1 MSVLTENISLLLYI
15 LVLYLAAASVVAAV
29 IVYFWQQKKVQHL
42 REENT
47 RLTTTLEFERKSVED
62 KLNTMEEAR
71 QQLTNTF
78 GALSS
83 KALKE
88 NNEAFLKLAEENL
101 NKHRNQAI
109 NELDKKEKA
118 IEHLVKPIHDAL
130 KKTEQQIQDMEKERK
145 HADGSLH
152 QHLKDMASTQV
163 SLQNETRNLVQAL
176 RRPEV
181 RGQWGEL
188 TLKRLAELAGM
199 VEHCDFYEQENIETD
214 AGRQRPDMIV
224 RMPDGRMIVVDVK
237 TPLDAYLNAIEAQ
250 DDITRNKEMIRHA
263 RNVKN
268 RINELAN
275 KAYWTQFKN
284 SPDFVVLFIPGDQFL
299 TGALDHEHNL
309 IEYAL
314 TKQVVL
320 ATPTSLVALL
330 RAIAYGWRQEQ
341 LAENAEKIR
350 EVGEELYHRLAT
362 FTGHLQKLGKNLD
375 NSMKAYNSAVGSF
388 DSRILPGAQKF
399 KEMGISEKKVIEDIQ
414 QIETGLRD
422 IEKIESDQ

>member
-1 MSVLTENISLLLYI
+1 MSVLTETISLLLYI

-29 IVYFWQQKKVQHL
+29 VVYFWQQKNIQHL
-42 REENT
+42 RVENT
-47 RLTTTLEFERKSVED
+47 RLTTTLEFERKSTED
-62 KLNTMEEAR
+62 KLKAIEANQ
-71 QQLTNTF
+71 QQLTHTF

-101 NKHRNQAI
+101 NKHQNQAVS
-109 NELDKKEKA
+109 ELEKKEKA

-130 KKTEQQIQDMEKERK
+130 KKTEQQIHNMEKEREN
-145 HADGSLH
+145 AYGSLH
-152 QHLKDMASTQV
+152 QHLKDMASTQAN
-163 SLQNETRNLVQAL
+163 LQNETRNLVQAL

-199 VEHCDFYEQENIETD
+199 VEHCDFYEQENIETET
-214 AGRQRPDMIV
+214 GRQRPDMIV

-250 DDITRNKEMIRHA
+250 DDVTRNQEMIRHA

-275 KAYWTQFKN
+275 KAYWTQFNN

-299 TGALDHEHNL
+299 TAALDHEHNL

-350 EVGEELYHRLAT
+350 EVGEELYQRLAT